1 MCNTVVA
8 AFSDGRYESLSCNQ
22 SGCAAYNRVRLLLR
36 FELYKTPKSGGAASI
51 WRSACT
57 RHNTVFHENSMI
69 FKKNP
74 QRIPKK
80 TQAKI
85 EKLKVSAKK

>member
-1 MCNTVVA
+1 MFSAPTLYMA

-57 RHNTVFHENSMI
+57 RQNTVFYYLKNIFISEREEDENI
-69 FKKNP
+69 
-74 QRIPKK
+74 
-80 TQAKI
+80 KI
-85 EKLKVSAKK
+85 KSP